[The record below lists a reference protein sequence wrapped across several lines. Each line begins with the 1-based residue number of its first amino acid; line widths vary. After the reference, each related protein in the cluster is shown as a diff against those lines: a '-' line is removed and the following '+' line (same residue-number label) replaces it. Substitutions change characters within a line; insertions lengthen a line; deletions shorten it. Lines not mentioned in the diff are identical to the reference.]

1 MNQDSD
7 KNIGVEIVK
16 ASVDDLMC
24 IHDMAEVVF
33 RHTYREILLP
43 EIWNTAGHRAP
54 IPHRQEL

>member
-7 KNIGVEIVK
+7 KNIGVKIVK

-33 RHTYREILLP
+33 QHTYRDILLL